1 MTNIE
6 QLMLAMCFGMNFGWM
21 LGGVI
26 IIITDVI
33 KTLKEK
39 HKIKMNIL
47 ERLPAPVPPQP
58 LEYYIT
64 SGHINRWDYFP
75 GSRAS
80 TVF

>member
-6 QLMLAMCFGMNFGWM
+6 HLMLTMCFGMNFGWM

-39 HKIKMNIL
+39 HKIKKEQKINEDK
-47 ERLPAPVPPQP
+47 ERIGDNL
-58 LEYYIT
+58 
-64 SGHINRWDYFP
+64 
-75 GSRAS
+75 
-80 TVF
+80 